1 MGKTRRYGDAVAHSH
16 GLREASMLVS
26 TSPGAAAMAV
36 TKIVVGHDE
45 LGMKAQIPP
54 QDAFSA
60 ALYLTDVPYNELWR
74 RRRPYLKQGY
84 AANALRVVHLEDEL
98 STYVTHPHTAL
109 SFYIP
114 RASFDSLNGEEG
126 RAPASIVCTPGIID
140 PAMAHL
146 GRALLPALERPNEA
160 SALFVDSVFLAVLAR
175 LMSSYGGVSAAA
187 AKRAGLS
194 LQQERRAI
202 DYLTAHIAD
211 NVRLADVAAACGLS
225 RDYFIRAFR
234 RATGL
239 TPHRW
244 LMRFRVTQA
253 KETLRSS
260 NLSLA
265 EIALRCGFADQS
277 HFTRVFSSS
286 EGISPA
292 AWRKRHSE

>member
-1 MGKTRRYGDAVAHSH
+1 
-16 GLREASMLVS
+16 MLVS
-26 TSPGAAAMAV
+26 TSLGDAPMAV
-36 TKIVVGHDE
+36 TKIVVGHDD
-45 LGMKAQIPP
+45 LGMKAQIPA

-74 RRRPYLKQGY
+74 RGRPYLNQGY
-84 AANALRVVHLEDEL
+84 AANSLRVMPLEDEL
-98 STYVTHPHTAL
+98 STYVAHPHQAL

-114 RASFDSLNGEEG
+114 RASSGLLTEEG
-126 RAPASIVCTPGIID
+126 GKAPDSIASTPGIID
-140 PAMAHL
+140 PAVAHL
-146 GRALLPALERPNEA
+146 GQALLPALERPNEA

-175 LMSSYGGVSAAA
+175 LVSTYGGVSAPA

-202 DYLTAHIAD
+202 DYMTAHLAE

-234 RATGL
+234 RTTGF

-244 LMRFRVTQA
+244 LMRCRVAQA

-260 NLSLA
+260 NLGLA

-292 AWRKRHSE
+292 AWRKRYKL

>member
-1 MGKTRRYGDAVAHSH
+1 MGKARRYGDAVAHSH
-16 GLREASMLVS
+16 GLREAPMLAS
-26 TSPGAAAMAV
+26 TSLGDAPMAV
-36 TKIVVGHDE
+36 TKIVVGHDD
-45 LGMKAQIPP
+45 LGMKEQIPA

-74 RRRPYLKQGY
+74 RGRPYLNQGY

-98 STYVTHPHTAL
+98 STYVAHPHQAL

-114 RASFDSLNGEEG
+114 RASFDSLTEEDG
-126 RAPASIVCTPGIID
+126 KAPVSIAGTPGIID
-140 PAMAHL
+140 PTIAHL
-146 GRALLPALERPNEA
+146 GRALLPALERPNEVP
-160 SALFVDSVFLAVLAR
+160 ALFVDSVFLAVLAR
-175 LMSSYGGVSAAA
+175 LMSNHSGRSAPP
-187 AKRAGLS
+187 AKQAGLS
-194 LQQERRAI
+194 LQQQRRAI
-202 DYLTAHIAD
+202 DYLTAHFAENI
-211 NVRLADVAAACGLS
+211 RLADVATACGLS
-225 RDYFIRAFR
+225 RDYFIRSFR
-234 RATGL
+234 RATGF

-244 LMRFRVTQA
+244 LMHYRVAQA

-292 AWRKRHSE
+292 AWRKRHSL

>member
-1 MGKTRRYGDAVAHSH
+1 
-16 GLREASMLVS
+16 MLVS
-26 TSPGAAAMAV
+26 TSLGDAPMAV

-45 LGMKAQIPP
+45 LGMKAQIPA

-74 RRRPYLKQGY
+74 RGRPYLNQGY
-84 AANALRVVHLEDEL
+84 AANSLRVMPLEDEL
-98 STYVTHPHTAL
+98 STYVAHPHQAL

-114 RASFDSLNGEEG
+114 RASFGLLTEEG
-126 RAPASIVCTPGIID
+126 GKAPDSIACTPGIID
-140 PAMAHL
+140 PAVAHL
-146 GRALLPALERPNEA
+146 GQALLPALERPTEA

-175 LMSSYGGVSAAA
+175 LVSTYGGVSAPA

-202 DYLTAHIAD
+202 DYMTAHLAE

-234 RATGL
+234 RTTGF

-244 LMRFRVTQA
+244 LMRCRVAQA

-260 NLSLA
+260 NLGLA

-292 AWRKRHSE
+292 AWRKRHKL